1 MNFLQLAQ
9 RLRQEAGAAGTGPT
23 AVTSQ
28 IGEAARFV
36 DWINTAWLEIQGLH
50 DTWGFMREPFEF
62 TTTAGTGQ
70 TTPDEAGLTDFR
82 YWHRDTLRCWRTE
95 LGISDEQWLVE
106 WEYQVFRD
114 TYRFNQNRNLV
125 GRPLV
130 FAVQP
135 NSKALMYG
143 PLMDVGY
150 TVVGEYQRVPTPL
163 VAATDEPDL
172 QSHQHM
178 IIVYKALEYYG
189 LYESAGEVITR
200 AQKQYAA
207 LLSQL
212 EREQLQAIYLGNPLA

>member
-23 AVTSQ
+23 AVTNQ

-62 TTTAGTGQ
+62 TTAAGTGQ

-82 YWHRDTLRCWRTE
+82 YWHRDTLRCWRTS

-114 TYRFNQNRNLV
+114 TYRFNQNRDLV

-150 TVVGEYQRVPTPL
+150 TVVGEYQRVPTPM

-212 EREQLQAIYLGNPLA
+212 EREQLQALYLGNPLA